1 MIKLLKKLFGLD
13 RPEPEVPNYL
23 NGAKKETAPKK
34 KRTATRKKAA
44 PKTTAVKKK
53 TTTRKVKV

>member
-13 RPEPEVPNYL
+13 KSEPVVEPTPV
-23 NGAKKETAPKK
+23 PKK

-53 TTTRKVKV
+53 TTTRKAK